1 MWSTILG
8 TENNAL
14 LAAFGIN
21 LDDLPTNLQ
30 AELDEIVDAKRTYA
44 LTDFNLST
52 LSDFYLTQ
60 SEAMLAKRAALAEL
74 ELRYSDCLDEEESI
88 QHQINDANKWAELYR
103 LGSFKFSLSNI
114 AMKCKCSNFQIHC
127 NCSKWIGESRLWNW
141 WSIGR
146 P

>member
-1 MWSTILG
+1 MRLIVINHLG
-8 TENNAL
+8 AENNAL
-14 LAAFGIN
+14 LAAFGIS

-60 SEAMLAKRAALAEL
+60 SEAMLAKRAALTEL

-88 QHQINDANKWAELYR
+88 QHKINDANKYVELYR
-103 LGSFKFSLSNI
+103 L
-114 AMKCKCSNFQIHC
+114 
-127 NCSKWIGESRLWNW
+127 
-141 WSIGR
+141 
-146 P
+146 